1 MAKKHFGKFMVV
13 IIFIFIKVQ
22 ANDLTAT
29 TFYSSPLPISLSHPS
44 KLDNSRGTF
53 LTCLD
58 AKFKDR
64 EEKLKALNVE
74 RFAKCILGGYQECT
88 RSVALVHDPE
98 AIEGKREWLKCLKKH
113 TLIEMAECMIKWLE
127 TTQK

>member
-1 MAKKHFGKFMVV
+1 MAKKPFGQFMVV

-22 ANDLTAT
+22 ANDLTTT

-58 AKFKDR
+58 AKFKDC

-74 RFAKCILGGYQECT
+74 RFAKCILRGYQECT
-88 RSVALVHDPE
+88 GSVALVYDPE
-98 AIEGKREWLKCLKKH
+98 AIEGKREWLKCLGSVWIPH
-113 TLIEMAECMIKWLE
+113 ITEN
-127 TTQK
+127 